1 MTEVRGDFVAFWK
14 KQGKK
19 KKKTGKNTGRS
30 CALPG
35 KTIAISAG
43 MLYNKREKVAN
54 CAGFSQFGAIQWKVR
69 GKIDVDGAVPA

>member
-1 MTEVRGDFVAFWK
+1 MKKNRGKRREKQEKTRTEF
-14 KQGKK
+14 
-19 KKKTGKNTGRS
+19 
-30 CALPG
+30 ALFPG
-35 KTIAISAG
+35 KTIAISSG